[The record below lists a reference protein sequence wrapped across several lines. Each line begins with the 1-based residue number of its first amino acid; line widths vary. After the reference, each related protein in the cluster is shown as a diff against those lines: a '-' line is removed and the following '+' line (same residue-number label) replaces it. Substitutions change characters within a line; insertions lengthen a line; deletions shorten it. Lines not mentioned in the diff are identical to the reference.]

1 MFRTRVLYVWLQ
13 MVGTFI
19 GLLLLVAI
27 GAAMFDADV
36 GFPMMLALFLV
47 LGAVAVGVAIAGAFP
62 MLLLMQYLLI
72 AAGARAG
79 RPADFRV
86 FRRWLLRYGLVP
98 AALPLLAF
106 GMPAVRENAGLA
118 SLLLGVWALATIL
131 VLAWNAR
138 RLHREW
144 QAGVPY

>member
-47 LGAVAVGVAIAGAFP
+47 LGAGAVGVAIAGAFP

-79 RPADFRV
+79 RPILGFFAAGSCATVWCRQPC
-86 FRRWLLRYGLVP
+86 RYWRLGCPPCAKMPGWP
-98 AALPLLAF
+98 ACC
-106 GMPAVRENAGLA
+106 
-118 SLLLGVWALATIL
+118 
-131 VLAWNAR
+131 
-138 RLHREW
+138 
-144 QAGVPY
+144 